1 MSILHV
7 CGGDP
12 NVVGHIHTAIS
23 YSPRMWRWS
32 RQSQTNQTFDR
43 VFSTYVEVILLSRK
57 IFYLKQCILHVCGGD
72 PRGDACQLSWWVYSP
87 RMWRW
92 SSWKLSNLLTKI
104 VFSTYVEVILSCK
117 LTTSYLCGILHVC
130 GGDPNIHA
138 IAYEEMM
145 VFSTYV
151 EVLLYWDSWRNHEC
165 NYTRPQGK
173 ILKSQA
179 SKKQKEIFR

>member
-1 MSILHV
+1 M
-7 CGGDP
+7 
-12 NVVGHIHTAIS
+12 
-23 YSPRMWRWS
+23 
-32 RQSQTNQTFDR
+32 
-43 VFSTYVEVILLSRK
+43 EVIPGNAK
-57 IFYLKQCILHVCGGD
+57 
-72 PRGDACQLSWWVYSP
+72 DAGKAEC
-87 RMWRW
+87 
-92 SSWKLSNLLTKI
+92 
-104 VFSTYVEVILSCK
+104 
-117 LTTSYLCGILHVC
+117 ILHVC